1 MLATVLLNSY
11 AALSEAASGAIS
23 HMQPGIITLGR
34 IVGATLCGWALAGV
48 YRKYAEGG
56 GVDGWTIVRPV
67 VLLFC
72 VMFFQSIVYTPTR
85 IVVGFVS
92 RDLSKNVSETNDK
105 WLTNV
110 ILNAEQNAKRNN
122 TAKAKNWLGIGDE
135 SEAGTYS
142 VGTADDAVSL
152 APAKDKDA
160 PGWLRKVWAYLKG
173 LVAGF
178 LAKIMNNTTH
188 YAIGFTGLIAII
200 LYWVLQLVTLGQI
213 IMSYLLIAIL
223 VSIGPLVFAFA
234 ILPDYSNG
242 IGAWFARYVHFSLWV
257 PMLFIVQSVG
267 SSISLAFVESTSNMW
282 VAVIVIL
289 ANITAVTSV
298 PALCKFVLETSG
310 ANEFMQGQSSVAG
323 KAAGVAKTAA
333 KGLLL

>member
-11 AALSEAASGAIS
+11 AALSEAASGAIA

-34 IVGATLCGWALAGV
+34 IIGAILCGWALAGV
-48 YRKYAEGG
+48 YRKYSEGG
-56 GVDGWTIVRPV
+56 GVDGWTIVRPL

-85 IVVGFVS
+85 AVVGILS
-92 RDLSKNVSETNDK
+92 RDLSKNVSETNDR
-105 WLTNV
+105 WLMEV
-110 ILNAEQNAKRNN
+110 IEESGKTAAKNN
-122 TAKAKNWLGIGDE
+122 TVRAMGWLGLGKSEGD
-135 SEAGTYS
+135 TYS
-142 VGTADDAVSL
+142 VGTADDAVSV

-160 PGWLRKVWAYLKG
+160 PGWLRKVWAFVKG
-173 LVAGF
+173 MVVGYVTN
-178 LAKIMNNTTH
+178 IMNRSSIV
-188 YAIGFTGLIAII
+188 ALGLIGLIAVI
-200 LYWVLQLVTLGQI
+200 LKWVLELVTLGQI

-234 ILPDYSNG
+234 ILPDFSNG

-257 PMLFIVQSVG
+257 PMLFVVQNVG
-267 SSISLAFVESTSNMW
+267 ASISLAFVHSTSNMW

-310 ANEFMQGQSSVAG
+310 ANEFMQGQSGVAG